1 MENFFIIENINPQT
15 LIEIAVKIVISIL
28 VFIIGILLSKAF
40 ARIIKKASKENI
52 NADDTAILIICRI
65 VKYGIL
71 IICII
76 MILNIFG
83 VQSTS
88 LLAVLGSAGLA
99 IGLALKNT
107 LGNIAAGIILIFLR
121 SYKIGEL
128 IEFGA
133 VSGVVREIN
142 LFTTILET
150 QEGIYISS
158 PNSCIWGVPLRN
170 HSRNGKRRM
179 DMPVKISCVYSLDTA
194 TQIIKNITNSEK
206 RLLAEPASQIV
217 VQSVQDKNAN
227 LIIRAWVKN
236 DDYQD
241 VYWRLMREL
250 KEKLEEAGIQI

>member
-1 MENFFIIENINPQT
+1 MQNIFNIENINPQV
-15 LIEIAVKIVISIL
+15 LIEIAVKIVISVL
-28 VFIIGILLSKAF
+28 VFVIGIFLSKAF
-40 ARIIKKASKENI
+40 TKIIRKASKDNI

-65 VKYGIL
+65 VKYGII

-83 VQSTS
+83 VHSTS

-121 SYKIGEL
+121 NYRIGEF

-133 VSGVVREIN
+133 ISGTVREIT

-150 QEGIYISS
+150 QEGIYVSS
-158 PNSCIWGVPLRN
+158 PNSCIWGVPLKN
-170 HSRNGKRRM
+170 YSRNGKRRI
-179 DMPVKISCVYSLDTA
+179 DIPVKIPCVYSLDTA
-194 TQIIKNITNSEK
+194 VQAMKNITSCEK
-206 RLLAEPASQIV
+206 KLLPEPAAQIV
-217 VQSVQDKNAN
+217 VQSVQDKNVN
-227 LIIRAWVKN
+227 LLIRAWVRN
-236 DDYQD
+236 DDYQEI
-241 VYWRLMREL
+241 YWRLMREL